1 MGGDSPSFYV
11 FRFLEDNYNLMNM
24 DPLTFL
30 ARTDCSKPCRY
41 NRYHIVGEL
50 HTSTF
55 NSSEFV
61 FSLLAS
67 TNDTLVETETL
78 MFPWTSLV
86 AEFGG
91 TLSLFL
97 GVSFMT
103 VWDVFV
109 LSGRFLKHFLQ
120 AFLNRG
126 FEPECLGCSHIY
138 I

>member
-1 MGGDSPSFYV
+1 
-11 FRFLEDNYNLMNM
+11 MNM
-24 DPLTFL
+24 DPLTVME
-30 ARTDCSKPCRY
+30 RTDCSKPCRY
-41 NRYHIVGEL
+41 NRYHIVGDL

-67 TNDTLVETETL
+67 TNDTVVETETL

-97 GVSFMT
+97 GVSFMM
-103 VWDVFV
+103 VWDIFFW
-109 LSGRFLKHFLQ
+109 LGRFLKHFL
-120 AFLNRG
+120 ASVLDLR
-126 FEPECLGCSHIY
+126 I
-138 I
+138 